1 MKDTVDPTVEQ
12 YVTTSAKSGAPTLQV
27 VLSDGR
33 KRFLHSPYDPQE
45 EAQRWAVL
53 QEFGP
58 RDIVVVFGI
67 GLGYHVREL
76 VPLLSPTNRLI
87 LVEAD
92 PSLQNYLASDRR
104 KSSARVPSS
113 AQVVELR
120 KLARLFDDI
129 PFVQWT
135 PLRLL
140 ALPAFTEI
148 FAQAWQEAATEV
160 HRLLSTYLVFRNTV
174 LKFSML
180 WLIFPAEPA
189 SLPCFTVRPP
199 IPPHPQPSG
208 LHHAAGSASRADPAH
223 AGVVSAQAPRPDEW
237 SGCCPR

>member
-12 YVTTSAKSGAPTLQV
+12 YVMTSAKIGAPTLQV

-92 PSLQNYLASDRR
+92 PSLQNYLASDQR

-113 AQVVELR
+113 TQVVELR

-129 PFVQWT
+129 PFVQ
-135 PLRLL
+135 
-140 ALPAFTEI
+140 
-148 FAQAWQEAATEV
+148 
-160 HRLLSTYLVFRNTV
+160 
-174 LKFSML
+174 
-180 WLIFPAEPA
+180 
-189 SLPCFTVRPP
+189 
-199 IPPHPQPSG
+199 
-208 LHHAAGSASRADPAH
+208 
-223 AGVVSAQAPRPDEW
+223 
-237 SGCCPR
+237 